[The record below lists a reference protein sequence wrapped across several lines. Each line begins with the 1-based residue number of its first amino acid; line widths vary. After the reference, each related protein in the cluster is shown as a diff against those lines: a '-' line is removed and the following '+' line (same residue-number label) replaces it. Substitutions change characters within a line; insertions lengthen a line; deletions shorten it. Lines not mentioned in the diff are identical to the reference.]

1 MERQAIQETQL
12 IKFQP
17 KKAVCF
23 ISKGRVVNVPF
34 DEIIH
39 VSKWGN
45 ETVVYTTNSNYR
57 THISLQEI
65 LHDLPVN
72 DFFRV
77 HRSNII
83 SLRMMTGINKNK
95 IRVGEFRVPVS
106 KYYRLLMIKRLGE
119 MLEQKYS
126 WFRQV

>member
-1 MERQAIQETQL
+1 MESQLLKKSQL
-12 IKFQP
+12 IEFQP

-39 VSKWGN
+39 VSKRGN

-57 THISLQEI
+57 THISLQEL

-77 HRSNII
+77 HRSHII

-106 KYYRLLMIKRLGE
+106 KYYRLLMISILGE